1 MADLPAQLADAEARL
16 EAAKKM
22 AGVAVLEG
30 RDIDHMAM
38 AAIEAEITSIHAAG
52 GEIARRER
60 EAAATAERS
69 RIASLEDK
77 LKRLNS
83 ERYEAATKAQE
94 AAEQLCEQ
102 IKLWLG
108 TNRDCAR
115 VARSLN
121 PKNGAGILDNPD
133 TEIRISR
140 MLAHALKPVSG
151 LRRRFGLISFPE
163 APLASG
169 DWAETEKKITEAA
182 ILAVLKGDDAW

>member
-1 MADLPAQLADAEARL
+1 
-16 EAAKKM
+16 M
-22 AGVAVLEG
+22 AGVAMLEG

-60 EAAATAERS
+60 EAAAMAERT

-94 AAEQLCEQ
+94 AAEQLCEH

-140 MLAHALKPVSG
+140 LIAHALKPVAG
-151 LRRRFGLISFPE
+151 LRRRFGLIS
-163 APLASG
+163 
-169 DWAETEKKITEAA
+169 
-182 ILAVLKGDDAW
+182 